1 MVQGFWN
8 PRLVPP
14 EPQWHLHRLNML
26 SCPKFIHDGLSKKRK
41 PPEVK
46 VSLILET
53 AMQPYCESFSTK
65 QTHQVAV
72 KTTKPMHK
80 PAAASSFFGSLQE
93 DTSFNGQK
101 YVMTATVH
109 IMLPSYLYVLQ
120 SSVATVHVPVSYRL
134 LQVSGSAI

>member
-1 MVQGFWN
+1 
-8 PRLVPP
+8 
-14 EPQWHLHRLNML
+14 
-26 SCPKFIHDGLSKKRK
+26 
-41 PPEVK
+41 
-46 VSLILET
+46 
-53 AMQPYCESFSTK
+53 
-65 QTHQVAV
+65 
-72 KTTKPMHK
+72 MHK